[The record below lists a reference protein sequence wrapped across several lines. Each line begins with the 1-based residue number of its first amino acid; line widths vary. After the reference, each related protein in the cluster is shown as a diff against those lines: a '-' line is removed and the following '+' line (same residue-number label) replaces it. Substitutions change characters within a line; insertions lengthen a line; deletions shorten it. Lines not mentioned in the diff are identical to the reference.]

1 MAISSNQLRIGN
13 WVKRNADLNGAPDLG
28 RITQVHIDGYSVDYH
43 WPGSWYSPI
52 PLTPEILIACGFQRH
67 INSNDFWEHFVLG
80 NGWYIS
86 KSNHDEDSA
95 GVIKDR
101 FYWGDNYH
109 EVKTLHQLQNLY
121 FALTNTEIKY
131 TGQ

>member
-1 MAISSNQLRIGN
+1 MIQANELRIGN
-13 WVKRNADLNGAPDLG
+13 WLMMAHENVPEMVNIKVMQFIAHANSIGDKHPFE
-28 RITQVHIDGYSVDYH
+28 
-43 WPGSWYSPI
+43 PI
-52 PLTPEILIACGFQRH
+52 PLSPDVLKACGFQRL

-101 FYWGDNYH
+101 FYWSDNYI
-109 EVKTLHQLQNLY
+109 
-121 FALTNTEIKY
+121 EIKY
-131 TGQ
+131 LHQIQNLFYSLTGTELSYTP